1 MYIKQSELIKS
12 NSEQETEDFA
22 MRLAQKLKPGC
33 VIALHGNLGAGKTVF
48 SRGFA
53 RGLSIIEPVSSPTYT
68 IIQEY
73 PLEDGKWFFHLDLYR
88 IDTPQAALA
97 FGVDEYLESQEAYT
111 IIEWPERIDALLP
124 EHTIH
129 INIEHDGEES
139 RTISSGGRMSPSIIL
154 KKEK

>member
-1 MYIKQSELIKS
+1 MNITQSELIKS

-22 MRLAQKLKPGC
+22 AILARELKPGC

-53 RGLSIIEPVSSPTYT
+53 RGLNIIEPVSSPTYT

-73 PLEDGKWFFHLDLYR
+73 PLEDGNWFFHLDLYR
-88 IDTPQAALA
+88 IDTPRAALA
-97 FGVDEYLESQEAYT
+97 FGVDEYLESPEAYT
-111 IIEWPERIDALLP
+111 VIEWPERIESLLP
-124 EHTIH
+124 AHTIH

-139 RTISSGGRMSPSIIL
+139 RTISKR
-154 KKEK
+154 

>member
-1 MYIKQSELIKS
+1 MNIKLNELTKS
-12 NSEQETEDFA
+12 SSEQETEDFA
-22 MRLAQKLKPGC
+22 ARLAQELKPGC

-53 RGLSIIEPVSSPTYT
+53 RGLNIIEPVSSPTYT

-73 PLEDGKWFFHLDLYR
+73 PLTDGNWFFHLDLYR

-111 IIEWPERIDALLP
+111 IIEWPERIDTLLP

-129 INIEHDGEES
+129 INIEHDGEEC
-139 RTISSGGRMSPSIIL
+139 RIISSGEL
-154 KKEK
+154 Q

>member
-1 MYIKQSELIKS
+1 MNIKQTKEIKS

-22 MRLAQKLKPGC
+22 AQLARSLKPGC
-33 VIALHGNLGAGKTVF
+33 VVALHGDLGAGKTVF

-53 RGLSIIEPVSSPTYT
+53 RGLNVIEPVSSPTYT

-73 PLEDGKWFFHLDLYR
+73 PLAAGNWFFHLDLYR

-97 FGVDEYLESQEAYT
+97 FGVDEYLEAPGAYI
-111 IIEWPERIDALLP
+111 IIEWPERVETLLP
-124 EHTIH
+124 AHTIR

-139 RTISSGGRMSPSIIL
+139 RIISSGDLEI
-154 KKEK
+154 

>member
-1 MYIKQSELIKS
+1 MSIKQHILIKS

-22 MRLAQKLKPGC
+22 TSLAQKLEPGC

-53 RGLSIIEPVSSPTYT
+53 RGLNIIEPVSSPTYT

-73 PLEDGKWFFHLDLYR
+73 PLAKGKWFFHLDLYR

-97 FGVDEYLESQEAYT
+97 FGVDEYLEMPEAYT
-111 IIEWPERIDALLP
+111 IIEWPERIDILLP

-129 INIEHDGEES
+129 IDIKHDGEET
-139 RTISSGGRMSPSIIL
+139 RIISSG
-154 KKEK
+154 KCVV